1 MVFISE
7 ARVLVT
13 SSVDGSIFVWSDKGK
28 ELQQMD
34 FGSAVFCMAFNAKR
48 CTLAVGG
55 NGSITIYRVTRP
67 DPQDLNNLGKSSYI
81 KVDSDSLK
89 VLKTLTTISPHTDMI
104 KGIVAADNGRIFSA
118 GSALAAPSPRPISPK
133 TLVPPSTARVEAT
146 ERVDSRKIDARRVH
160 QPHASY
166 MGPHG
171 S

>member
-1 MVFISE
+1 VSQAWDGKTGKLQRIQKGHKGWVSDMVFISE

-48 CTLAVGG
+48 STLAVGG
-55 NGSITIYRVTRP
+55 NGNITIYRVTRP

-118 GSALAAPSPRPISPK
+118 GSALALPRC
-133 TLVPPSTARVEAT
+133 ART
-146 ERVDSRKIDARRVH
+146 T
-160 QPHASY
+160 
-166 MGPHG
+166 
-171 S
+171 